1 MLLQVFLSYKYN
13 WCANLSETFFDIDLQ
28 ELLYYSWD
36 TEENLIF
43 HIEIFYDAQN
53 NISSNVQIFET
64 LGRMGTSFGCS
75 DLWDRLNLQALIMI
89 GRWYF

>member
-36 TEENLIF
+36 TEERP
-43 HIEIFYDAQN
+43 Y
-53 NISSNVQIFET
+53 ISRRNF
-64 LGRMGTSFGCS
+64 L
-75 DLWDRLNLQALIMI
+75 
-89 GRWYF
+89 